1 MGTLQAGAKVIVGV
15 DILFLLLLGFS
26 FLYLEP
32 GSRSYVVGQLTL
44 VPIVL
49 TFGGCLAVLYF
60 DWDPF

>member
-1 MGTLQAGAKVIVGV
+1 MGLLRTAAKTLVGIDV
-15 DILFLLLLGFS
+15 LFLLLLGFS

-32 GSRSYVVGQLTL
+32 GTKSYVVGQLTL

-49 TFGGCLAVLYF
+49 TLVASIAVMYL